1 MSLDCFFR
9 APEQGLDRAKAMQ
22 VLAQMAM
29 EQGRSWAVSEAI
41 PDRRFYNQL
50 VLAGLL
56 ERFDDYRLDR
66 IFLRVTQKG
75 LDFLKEDV

>member
-9 APEQGLDRAKAMQ
+9 APERELDREKTMQ

-29 EQGRSWAVSEAI
+29 EQGRSWGVSEAI
-41 PDRRFYNQL
+41 PDRYFYNRL
-50 VLAGLL
+50 VVAGLL
-56 ERFDDYRLDR
+56 ECFDDYRLDR